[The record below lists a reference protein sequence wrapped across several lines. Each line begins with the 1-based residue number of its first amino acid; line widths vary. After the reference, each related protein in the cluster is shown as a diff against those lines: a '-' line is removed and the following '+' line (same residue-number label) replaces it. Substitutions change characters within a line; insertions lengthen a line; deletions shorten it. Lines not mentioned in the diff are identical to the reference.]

1 MLKFRSF
8 FELLSDIFLYFQCQW
23 GIIYKIRNGRRVLP
37 VRIIKYT
44 IYQILLIYSI
54 SIIIKIEL
62 KTIRMP
68 QENEV
73 VIGMI

>member
-1 MLKFRSF
+1 MLKFCSF

>member
-1 MLKFRSF
+1 MLKFCSF
-8 FELLSDIFLYFQCQW
+8 FELLSDLFLYFQCQW